1 MDIYVLI
8 GQSNMAGRALIEF
21 QDLDS
26 INHVYLFTGK
36 EENPWEKTANPV
48 NKYSRVRKDF
58 AMWKLG
64 LGYGF
69 AMELNNTYPDK
80 KIGLVVNARGGTSIE
95 EWKPGEILYN
105 AALNQKKA
113 LKYVVLKGIV
123 WHQGE
128 SNASTFKSYM
138 PKIIALIK
146 SYRKDFNKKNSPFIV
161 GQLSSDMPV
170 RNDFNTMILKLPN
183 KLKNTG
189 VISSQGTATID
200 HTHFDSASQILL
212 GKRYAKDILKLVEK

>member
-1 MDIYVLI
+1 
-8 GQSNMAGRALIEF
+8 
-21 QDLDS
+21 
-26 INHVYLFTGK
+26 
-36 EENPWEKTANPV
+36 
-48 NKYSRVRKDF
+48 
-58 AMWKLG
+58 
-64 LGYGF
+64 
-69 AMELNNTYPDK
+69 MELNNTYPDK
-80 KIGLVVNARGGTSIE
+80 KTGLVVNARGGTSIE

-105 AALNQKKA
+105 VALNQKKA

-128 SNASTFKSYM
+128 SNDSTFKSYM

-146 SYRKDFNKKNSPFIV
+146 SY
-161 GQLSSDMPV
+161 

-189 VISSQGTATID
+189 VISSEGTATID

-212 GKRYAKDILKLVEK
+212 GKRYAKDILKLFEK